1 MRLDFADQAW
11 TENVAGS
18 AMGCRATGLMSMEEM
33 SGASPAPG
41 AREKNAVVAARGPD
55 TWDLTLAHS
64 PDSDDAFMFYALATN
79 KVRAPGLRF
88 THTLSDIES
97 LNQAAMDEKYDV
109 TALSFSAYPALAS
122 KYALLDCGSSFG
134 DGYGPLVVA
143 SRALRPEDLAGR
155 RIAVP
160 GMLTSSYLTLRLH
173 TPQFE
178 PVPIPFDKIIEAV
191 RNGSVEA
198 GLLIHEGQ
206 LRYSDAGLHRVLDL
220 GVWWREQTSLPLP
233 LGGNAVRR
241 ALGPEVGRRIARALQ
256 ESVQYALDH
265 REPALN
271 YAMQFARDMDYDLAD
286 KFVGMYVNSWTLS
299 MGEIG
304 RSAVRELLARG
315 HHAGILPSLPAID
328 FISLVPGDAGS

>member
-1 MRLDFADQAW
+1 MGCVSAGAEW
-11 TENVAGS
+11 TGEAAGGCVAGF
-18 AMGCRATGLMSMEEM
+18 MSMEEM
-33 SGASPAPG
+33 SGASESSG
-41 AREKNAVVAARGPD
+41 AREKNAVAAARGPEMCE
-55 TWDLTLAHS
+55 LRLAHS

-79 KVRAPGLRF
+79 KVRVPGLRF
-88 THTLSDIES
+88 AHTLSDIES
-97 LNQAAMDEKYDV
+97 LNQAAQEEKYDV

-143 SRALRPEDLAGR
+143 SRALKPEDLAGR

-173 TPQFE
+173 TPNFE
-178 PVPIPFDKIIEAV
+178 SVPIPFDKIIEAV
-191 RNGSVEA
+191 RNGTVEA
-198 GLLIHEGQ
+198 GLIIHEGQ
-206 LRYSDAGLHRVLDL
+206 LLYSDAGLHRVLDL
-220 GVWWREQTSLPLP
+220 GIWWREQTGLPLP

-241 ALGPEVGRRIARALQ
+241 ALGPELGRRVARAIQ
-256 ESVQYALDH
+256 QSVQYGLDH
-265 REPALN
+265 REQALT
-271 YAMQFARDMDYDLAD
+271 YAMQFARNLDYDRAD

-315 HHAGILPSLPAID
+315 HHAGILPSLPSID
-328 FISLVPGDAGS
+328 FVSLVPGADGA

>member
-1 MRLDFADQAW
+1 
-11 TENVAGS
+11 
-18 AMGCRATGLMSMEEM
+18 MEEM
-33 SGASPAPG
+33 PGQSQSAG
-41 AREKNAVVAARGPD
+41 ARSQSGVAAARGPE
-55 TWDLTLAHS
+55 TQELSLAHS
-64 PDSDDAFMFYALATN
+64 PDSDDAFMFYALATS
-79 KVRAPGLRF
+79 KVRVPGLKF
-88 THTLSDIES
+88 SHILSDIES
-97 LNQAAMDEKYDV
+97 LNQAAQAEKYDV
-109 TALSFSAYPALAS
+109 TALSFTAYPLLAS

-143 SRALRPEDLAGR
+143 SRALKPEDLAGR

-160 GMLTSSYLTLRLH
+160 GMLTSSYVALRLH
-173 TPQFE
+173 TPHFE

-191 RNGSVEA
+191 RAGTVEA

-206 LRYSDAGLHRVLDL
+206 LLYANAGLHRVVDL

-241 ALGPEVGRRIARALQ
+241 ALGPETGRRVARAIQ
-256 ESVQYALDH
+256 ESVQYALEH

-271 YAMQFARDMDYDLAD
+271 YALQFARDMDYDLAD

-299 MGEIG
+299 MGEQG

-315 HHAGILPSLPAID
+315 HDAGILPSIPSID
-328 FISLVPGDAGS
+328 FITLIPGAEES

>member
-1 MRLDFADQAW
+1 
-11 TENVAGS
+11 
-18 AMGCRATGLMSMEEM
+18 MSMEEM
-33 SGASPAPG
+33 SGASQSPG

-55 TWDLTLAHS
+55 AWDLTLAHS

-88 THTLSDIES
+88 AHTLSDIES
-97 LNQAAMDEKYDV
+97 LNQAAHEEKYDV

-143 SRALRPEDLAGR
+143 SRALKPEDLGGR

-160 GMLTSSYLTLRLH
+160 GMLTTSYLALRLH
-173 TPQFE
+173 TAQFE

-191 RNGSVEA
+191 RSDTVEA

-206 LRYSDAGLHRVLDL
+206 LLYSDAGLHRVLDL
-220 GVWWREQTSLPLP
+220 GSWWREQTGLPLP

-241 ALGPEVGRRIARALQ
+241 ALGPEVGRRVGRALQ

-265 REPALN
+265 REPALT

-315 HHAGILPSLPAID
+315 HHAGILPSLPSID
-328 FISLVPGDAGS
+328 FISLVPGGSGD